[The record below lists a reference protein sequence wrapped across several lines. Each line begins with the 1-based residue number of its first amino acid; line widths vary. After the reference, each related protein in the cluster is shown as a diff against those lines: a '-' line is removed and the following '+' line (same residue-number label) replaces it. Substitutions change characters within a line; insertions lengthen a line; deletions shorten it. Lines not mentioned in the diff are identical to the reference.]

1 MTLPRISVARL
12 EHNPERRGNLDR
24 EAPLNCLAKI
34 LLKLFDIVALRGAA
48 WDRGDFGPKAV
59 LLRFMHDDLDL
70 HFKFRIR
77 SSRAQSYSAACAFTS
92 AETWRM
98 ARARSSGACAP
109 DTAYFCANT

>member
-48 WDRGDFGPKAV
+48 WDRGD
-59 LLRFMHDDLDL
+59 
-70 HFKFRIR
+70 
-77 SSRAQSYSAACAFTS
+77 SSSASCTTTLIFIS
-92 AETWRM
+92 SSESDR
-98 ARARSSGACAP
+98 RARSPTRPPARSLPPRPGGWRGPGARALV
-109 DTAYFCANT
+109 